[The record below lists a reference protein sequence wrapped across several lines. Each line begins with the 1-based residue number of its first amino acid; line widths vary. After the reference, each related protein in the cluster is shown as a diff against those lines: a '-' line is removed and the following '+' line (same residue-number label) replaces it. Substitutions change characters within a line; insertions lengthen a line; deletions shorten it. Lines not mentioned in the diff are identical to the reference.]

1 MGWRREE
8 DGTGLG
14 REDLTGEISRM
25 PRLELLPRDRVT
37 GSVWFVYSS
46 LRLLHLFFILCYE
59 HGRHFSLVYTVN

>member
-1 MGWRREE
+1 VGWRREE
-8 DGTGLG
+8 DETGPG

-46 LRLLHLFFILCYE
+46 LRL
-59 HGRHFSLVYTVN
+59 